1 MKKNSTFFR
10 LLAATVFTVLF
21 YSSSFAQPANDNCTG
36 AVSLTPNTTCSNI
49 TGTLNNA
56 TISGGVPAACTSGSL
71 YDVWY
76 QFTAVSSNHTVTIS
90 GYGTAFTRRQLVIYQ
105 GTCTGLRYVA
115 CTAVQTS
122 GTSLA
127 LNNTDL
133 SPGTQY
139 YVRVIFANTSATPI
153 TTNGGFSICVTTTAV
168 ANTPTVQVGKSYTN
182 ISKPLGGTIQNGDI
196 LEFRSVIS
204 VSSGVIYNNVYSDTI
219 QAGFLYQA
227 NSLKFSTNEGMI
239 YQSGIT
245 GLVNLTDAGGDDEAI
260 VSGNIIRVN
269 VASLTRTG
277 GQTVFQASPAVT
289 PITTASAGGGKVRSN
304 GRPSFFGGTSIV
316 MITYRVQVTAATNT
330 ILTTAFGS
338 FRYKTA
344 TSNTNDV
351 TFPQT
356 VRQLPRFSIFISES
370 NQLCPSTVGLNNYS
384 GGDFGTGATRHDS
397 SQLTIAPGYT
407 WAPFSSS
414 APNDGFFNVANNT
427 SVNLSTNK
435 YQGYGNSAIRVFG
448 LWDIIGDHTNA
459 ANQDSGNFAAPYGTN
474 RGYMAVVNAAYGIN
488 NAVQK
493 NITGMCTDT
502 YYEFTSWFKN
512 ICIGCSC
519 DTAGRGVS
527 NAQFK
532 NYIPGPKTINDSA
545 GVKPDLTFQVDGV
558 DYYSTG
564 SIPYNKMWVKKG
576 FLFRTNATQTS
587 AVLTIRNNAPGGGG
601 NDWVMDDIN
610 LGTCLPSLELRPG
623 PNPSYCLNDQIDLS
637 VIVTSFYNNYT
648 FYEWE
653 RSTDG
658 GVTWLSA
665 PEMPGVRNYTYNYG
679 SGVYKDTVA
688 IPSFLSTA
696 TKNGW
701 KYRVKT
707 ATSAANLAN
716 NGCSVYNSADVFTLE
731 VKSSCDVLPVELL
744 NLNAQ
749 VKNEQTVLNWISQK
763 EDNLLQY
770 DIEKSI
776 DGVQFIKIGDVVA
789 RGGNGGETSYS
800 FTDPELLSGKAFYRL
815 KMVAASNNTHKY
827 SNVLQLSLNTNKN
840 FELLNVVNPFR
851 EELKFQVSAPLNE
864 SVEVHLLDVV
874 GRFVKKEKVYL
885 QKGINTQSIR
895 IPAGLQKGTY
905 VLTIKTSTGILN
917 QVLQAK

>member
-1 MKKNSTFFR
+1 MKTNPV
-10 LLAATVFTVLF
+10 LLRFAVLCVLTVF
-21 YSSSFAQPANDNCTG
+21 SFMFTYAQPANDNCSG
-36 AVSLTPNTTCSNI
+36 AAALTPNTTCTNI

-56 TISGGVPAACTSGSL
+56 TISGGVPAACTSGNL

-76 QFTAVSSNHTVTIS
+76 SFTAVSSNHTITIS
-90 GYGTAFTRRQLVIYQ
+90 GYGTSFTRRQLVIYQ
-105 GTCTGLRYVA
+105 GTCTGLQYVA
-115 CTAVQTS
+115 CTAVQTT

-139 YVRVIFANTSATPI
+139 FVRVIFSNTVATPI
-153 TTNGGFSICVTTTAV
+153 TTNGGFSICVTTTTVTNA
-168 ANTPTVQVGKSYTN
+168 PTIQVGKSYTN
-182 ISKPLGGTIQNGDI
+182 ISKPFGGVIQNGDT
-196 LEFRSVIS
+196 LEFRSVIA
-204 VSSGVIYNNVYSDTI
+204 VSSGVIYNNVYSDTVTTGLQYI
-219 QAGFLYQA
+219 P
-227 NSLKFSTNEGMI
+227 NSLAFSTNEGMK

-245 GLVNLTDAGGDDEAI
+245 GLVNLTDASGDDEA
-260 VSGNIIRVN
+260 VFSGNIIRVN

-304 GRPSFFGGTSIV
+304 GRPSFFGGTAIV
-316 MITYRVQVTAATNT
+316 MITYRVRVTAATNT

-351 TFPQT
+351 SFPQIA
-356 VRQLPRFSIFISES
+356 RQLPRFSIFISET
-370 NQLCPSTVGLNNYS
+370 NLLCQSAVGLNNYT
-384 GGDFGTGATRHDS
+384 GGDFGSGATRHDS
-397 SQLTIAPGYT
+397 TQLTIAPGYT

-435 YQGYGNSAIRVFG
+435 YQAYNNNTIRVFG

-459 ANQDSGNFAAPYGTN
+459 ANVDSGNFATPYGTN
-474 RGYMAVVNAAYGIN
+474 GGYMAVVNAAYGIN

-493 NITGMCTDT
+493 TITGMCTDT

-519 DTAGRGVS
+519 DTVGRGVGS
-527 NAQFK
+527 AQFK
-532 NYIPGPKTINDSA
+532 NYIPGPKNINDSA

-564 SIPYNKMWVKKG
+564 SIPYNKMWMKKG
-576 FLFRTNATQTS
+576 FLFRTNASQTS

-610 LGTCLPSLELRPG
+610 LGTCLPTLELRPG
-623 PNPSYCLNDQIDLS
+623 PNPSYCLNAQIDLS

-658 GVTWLSA
+658 GVTWTSA
-665 PEMPGVRNYTYNYG
+665 PEMPGVRNYSYNLSG
-679 SGVYKDTVA
+679 GVYKDTVA

-707 ATSAANLAN
+707 ATSSSNLAN
-716 NGCSVYNSADVFTLE
+716 DGCSVYNSANVFTLDI
-731 VKSSCDVLPVELL
+731 KSSCDILPVALL
-744 NLNAQ
+744 DLNAQ
-749 VKNEQTVLNWISQK
+749 IQEEHGVVNWTAKS
-763 EDNLLQY
+763 EENLLGY
-770 DIEKSI
+770 DIEKSL
-776 DGVQFIKIGDVVA
+776 DGVTFEKIGTVAA
-789 RGGNGGETSYS
+789 RGSNGGETIYS
-800 FTDPELLSGKAFYRL
+800 FRDPEVLSGKAFYRL
-815 KMVAASNNTHKY
+815 KMVAASGNTFKY
-827 SNVLQLSLNTNKN
+827 SNVLRLSLNSMKQ
-840 FELLNVVNPFR
+840 FELVSVVNPFR
-851 EELKFQVSAPLNE
+851 EELRFQVSAPQNE
-864 SVEVHLLDVV
+864 TVELRLMDVA
-874 GRFVKKEKVYL
+874 GRFVKQERL
-885 QKGINTQSIR
+885 NLRKGINAHALVV
-895 IPAGLQKGTY
+895 PAALQKGTY
-905 VLTIKTSTGILN
+905 ILSITTSTGKLS
-917 QVLQAK
+917 QVLQLK